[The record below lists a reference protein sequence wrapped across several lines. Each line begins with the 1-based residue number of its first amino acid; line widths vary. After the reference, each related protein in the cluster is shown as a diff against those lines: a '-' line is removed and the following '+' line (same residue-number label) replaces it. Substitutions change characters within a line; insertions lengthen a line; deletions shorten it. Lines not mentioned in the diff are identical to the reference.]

1 MTRPHHSEHCDIPEG
16 MTLAEYRAH
25 RRPAKRKTGLVSR
38 LRRRRTV
45 EPVRHETATHRR
57 AA

>member
-1 MTRPHHSEHCDIPEG
+1 MTRPHHYEHCDIPEG

-25 RRPAKRKTGLVSR
+25 RRPAKRKTGLVAR
-38 LRRRRTV
+38 LRRRR
-45 EPVRHETATHRR
+45 PVAAPVQHEATHRR